1 MYGGDVYNQNAS
13 AAGVT
18 YNCGGE
24 IPTPLPAG
32 SPASLHAGFANFPTD
47 LVPSSCHANRLRVG
61 GRASS
66 RGHRHLPRV
75 WLPHPVQETH
85 ETEYV
90 RDPRLFCF
98 VFLSSPPRPVRV
110 FPARPLREPTL
121 TVPSPIA
128 PPQSSNSRRDERYHE
143 SRTCAG
149 LRRERSRRVCKRTNE
164 AFALSKNLSNAQ
176 QVFRLIYVAEGRIA
190 LDPFLTPF

>member
-1 MYGGDVYNQNAS
+1 MYNQNAS

-90 RDPRLFCF
+90 HGIPDSSCF
-98 VFLSSPPRPVRV
+98 SFQP
-110 FPARPLREPTL
+110 
-121 TVPSPIA
+121 PSPGTSVSGVIPSLIGSDRPFTGFPSA
-128 PPQSSNSRRDERYHE
+128 VVQF
-143 SRTCAG
+143 
-149 LRRERSRRVCKRTNE
+149 E
-164 AFALSKNLSNAQ
+164 A
-176 QVFRLIYVAEGRIA
+176 R
-190 LDPFLTPF
+190 

>member
-47 LVPSSCHANRLRVG
+47 LDPSSCHANRLRVG

-75 WLPHPVQETH
+75 RLPHPVQETH

-90 RDPRLFCF
+90 HGIPDVFCF
-98 VFLSSPPRPVRV
+98 PFESPPHRARV
-110 FPARPLREPTL
+110 FPARPLRDPSL
-121 TVPSPIA
+121 TVPSPVF
-128 PPQSSNSRRDERYHE
+128 PPQSSNSRRDERSHE
-143 SRTCAG
+143 SRRCVG
-149 LRRERSRRVCKRTNE
+149 SRRELTSSR
-164 AFALSKNLSNAQ
+164 L
-176 QVFRLIYVAEGRIA
+176 
-190 LDPFLTPF
+190 

>member
-24 IPTPLPAG
+24 IPTLFP
-32 SPASLHAGFANFPTD
+32 GFARLPSRGFRESPTD

-75 WLPHPVQETH
+75 RLPHPVQETH

-90 RDPRLFCF
+90 HGIPDFFCF
-98 VFLSSPPRPVRV
+98 PFESPLHPARV
-110 FPARPLREPTL
+110 FPARPLPEPSL
-121 TVPSPIA
+121 TVPSPIF
-128 PPQSSNSRRDERYHE
+128 PPQSSNSRRDERSHG
-143 SRTCAG
+143 SRRCAG

-164 AFALSKNLSNAQ
+164 AFALSKNLSNVQ
-176 QVFRLIYVAEGRIA
+176 QVFR
-190 LDPFLTPF
+190 